1 MTGTN
6 GQLRYHWLPV
16 VDDSSSYGLVRH
28 AFSGRRIDAG
38 TSGKSFCGDLFAIA
52 EPSEMDWI
60 RAPSC
65 QRCNSE
71 LKAMKG

>member
-1 MTGTN
+1 MAGTN
-6 GQLRYHWLPV
+6 EHQRYHWLPV

-28 AFSGRRIDAG
+28 AFRGRRIDAG
-38 TSGKSFCGDLFAIA
+38 VNGESFCGSSFAIA
-52 EPSEMDWI
+52 EPSEIDWI

-65 QRCNSE
+65 QDCNAK